1 MEKEKFEK
9 AIELSEKMRDIE
21 EVIKELKLSG
31 VTLTFISQDV
41 PLRGWIFDNIRET
54 LNKHH
59 KEIIDEVNEMYDNVK
74 KEIEE
79 L

>member
-1 MEKEKFEK
+1 MEKEKFDK
-9 AIELSEKMRDIE
+9 AIELSKRMRDIE
-21 EVIKELKLSG
+21 EVIKELKEPGAMLSF
-31 VTLTFISQDV
+31 VSFDV

-54 LNKHH
+54 LNRHQ
-59 KEIIDEVNEMYDNVK
+59 KEIIDEVNEMYDNIK

>member
-9 AIELSEKMRDIE
+9 AIELSEKMRGIE

-31 VTLTFISQDV
+31 VMLTFISQDV
-41 PLRGWIFDNIRET
+41 PLRGWIFENIRET

-59 KEIIDEVNEMYDNVK
+59 KEIIYEVNEMYGKIK

>member
-9 AIELSEKMRDIE
+9 AIELYKKMLDIE
-21 EVIKELKLSG
+21 EVIKELKMEGVRLS
-31 VTLTFISQDV
+31 FISEKT

-59 KEIIDEVNEMYDNVK
+59 KEIIDEVNEMYDKIK

>member
-1 MEKEKFEK
+1 MEKEKFDK
-9 AIELSEKMRDIE
+9 AIDLYKKMLDIE

-31 VTLTFISQDV
+31 VYLTFVSQDV
-41 PLRGWIFDNIRET
+41 PLRGWIFDNIRDT

-59 KEIIDEVNEMYDNVK
+59 KEIIDEVNEIYDKIK
-74 KEIEE
+74 KEIKE

>member
-9 AIELSEKMRDIE
+9 AIELYEKMRDIE
-21 EVIKELKLSG
+21 EVIKELKEPG
-31 VTLTFISQDV
+31 VILTFISKEV
-41 PLRGWIFDNIRET
+41 ALRGWIFDNIQEMLDR
-54 LNKHH
+54 HH
-59 KEIIDEVNEMYDNVK
+59 KEIIDEINEMYNNIK

>member
-9 AIELSEKMRDIE
+9 AIELREKMRDIE
-21 EVIKELKLSG
+21 EVIKELKKKG
-31 VTLTFISQDV
+31 VRLTFISEET

-59 KEIIDEVNEMYDNVK
+59 KEIIEEVNEMYDNVK